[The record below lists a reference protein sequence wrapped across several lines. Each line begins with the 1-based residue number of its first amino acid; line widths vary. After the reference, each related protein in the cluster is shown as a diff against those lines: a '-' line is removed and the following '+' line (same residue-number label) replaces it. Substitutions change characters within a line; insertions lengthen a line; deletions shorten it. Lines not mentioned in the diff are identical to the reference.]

1 MEEEEDR
8 SALATVPRPV
18 DTEVVESAAVTEP
31 QVEEESAA
39 DMEPPVV
46 VEESA
51 VAMEHQVVE
60 VV

>member
-1 MEEEEDR
+1 MEEEDR
-8 SALATVPRPV
+8 SALVTEPRPV
-18 DTEVVESAAVTEP
+18 DTEVVESAAVTEH